1 MDAPNCRETSLPF
14 RKSVQEALK
23 SDLAHTRRLPC
34 APQTPFQASS
44 LEQVLER
51 VKAAEWAFHGRRWA
65 MVSEGAKD
73 LVARLL
79 RRDPGARLSA
89 QEALEHPWLRRYEAQ
104 SQALLQEAVASFKVR
119 GQGTAGG
126 RRSQCAHWHA
136 QDYLVLVLVFS
147 GCVLI
152 CHQGCRAFGDTAK
165 LPVLCVGDVHVFCGS

>member
-1 MDAPNCRETSLPF
+1 MQTEL
-14 RKSVQEALK
+14 LI
-23 SDLAHTRRLPC
+23 DLAHTRCLPC

-73 LVARLL
+73 LVSRLL

-104 SQALLQEAVASFKVR
+104 SQALLQEAVVSFKVR
-119 GQGTAGG
+119 GRRTA
-126 RRSQCAHWHA
+126 RR
-136 QDYLVLVLVFS
+136 
-147 GCVLI
+147 
-152 CHQGCRAFGDTAK
+152 RTR
-165 LPVLCVGDVHVFCGS
+165 